1 MSDKTYNGWTNYETW
16 RVNLEIFDGIAWL
29 DQFGEGMEVHDAAR
43 ILKDYAIDALEADCD
58 SNSLAY
64 SYALAF
70 LDAADFRQIAQSM
83 HDNYTTERD

>member
-16 RVNLEIFDGIAWL
+16 RVNLEIFDGMAWL
-29 DQFGEGMEVHDAAR
+29 DQFDDGMEVHDAAR
-43 ILKDYAIDALEADCD
+43 ILKDYAIDVLATDCND
-58 SNSLAY
+58 QSIAY

-83 HDNYTTERD
+83 HDNYKQEA

>member
-29 DQFGEGMEVHDAAR
+29 DQFDKEMEVHDAAR
-43 ILKDYAIDALEADCD
+43 ILKDYAIDVLAVDCND
-58 SNSLAY
+58 QSIAY

-83 HDNYTTERD
+83 YDNYKQEA